1 VEKELEMAGRKEEGS
16 GRSGQQESKTSRRPW
31 GRDNAKRKGDGK
43 RREQGNGKEE
53 EGKKFGP
60 QFCRLFL
67 APESG
72 GSDW

>member
-1 VEKELEMAGRKEEGS
+1 MAGR
-16 GRSGQQESKTSRRPW
+16 
-31 GRDNAKRKGDGK
+31 DNTKRKGDGRR
-43 RREQGNGKEE
+43 RREQGVGKEG
-53 EGKKFGP
+53 GKKVGQ